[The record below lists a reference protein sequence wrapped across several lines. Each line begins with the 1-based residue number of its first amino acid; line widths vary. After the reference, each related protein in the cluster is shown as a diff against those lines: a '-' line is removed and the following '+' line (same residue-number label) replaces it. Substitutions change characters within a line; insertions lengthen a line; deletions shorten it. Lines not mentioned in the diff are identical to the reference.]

1 MGGGSSHV
9 GLESGGIH
17 GVGTRG
23 SRYSRGVGGREGGSH
38 GGGGG
43 SCKDLLTRSTLSH
56 AWQAEGS
63 WGWGSIQGGL
73 GGGKHGE
80 GGAGQGNLNLFMLV
94 AILEAVSKVEMGER
108 EGSEKLARTR
118 MNEFV
123 VRFALE
129 TGLFLAREK

>member
-23 SRYSRGVGGREGGSH
+23 SRYSRGVGGRKGGSH

-63 WGWGSIQGGL
+63 WGWGSIQGG
-73 GGGKHGE
+73 GKQGE
-80 GGAGQGNLNLFMLV
+80 GGGGFML
-94 AILEAVSKVEMGER
+94 AQRWRSWKQAVSKVEVGER
-108 EGSEKLARTR
+108 EGSERDGH
-118 MNEFV
+118 E
-123 VRFALE
+123 
-129 TGLFLAREK
+129 RE